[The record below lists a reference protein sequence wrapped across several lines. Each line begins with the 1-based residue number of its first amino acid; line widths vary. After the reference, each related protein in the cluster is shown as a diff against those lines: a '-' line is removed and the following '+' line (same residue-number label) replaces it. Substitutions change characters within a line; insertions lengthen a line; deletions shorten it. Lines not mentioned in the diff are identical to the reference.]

1 MHTTEANNGFQLMK
15 EELEN
20 KEVMQ
25 VNIVAK
31 DEGQTF
37 SPRDMV
43 LGGQKID
50 YKSLC
55 KIHYGAYVQV

>member
-1 MHTTEANNGFQLMK
+1 MK

-55 KIHYGAYVQV
+55 KIPYGAYVQV